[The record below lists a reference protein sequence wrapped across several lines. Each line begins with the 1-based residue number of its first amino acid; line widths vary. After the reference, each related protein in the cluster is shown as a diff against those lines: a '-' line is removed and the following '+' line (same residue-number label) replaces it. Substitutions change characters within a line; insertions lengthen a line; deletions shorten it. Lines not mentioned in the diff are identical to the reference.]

1 MGANNLTK
9 NVIADSL
16 KDIKVELDSEFDS
29 NFDRKAFFSRAWQ
42 RKKYDNGKGSL
53 LVNKGVLRRSV
64 RSRINGTQLAYS
76 SSEVYAAIHNEGGEI
91 TITRKMQKFF
101 WAKYYEATGGISR
114 SKKTGKA
121 GNTKKNR
128 QLSDEAE
135 FYKSMALKKV
145 GDKIVIPQR
154 QFIGNSPETD
164 KIIREVVESNI
175 QELISRLAENFK
187 MK

>member
-91 TITRKMQKFF
+91 TLKSIMKQREVSAVPRKREKRVTQKR
-101 WAKYYEATGGISR
+101 TGSYR
-114 SKKTGKA
+114 MKPNFTS
-121 GNTKKNR
+121 
-128 QLSDEAE
+128 LWL
-135 FYKSMALKKV
+135 LKK
-145 GDKIVIPQR
+145 
-154 QFIGNSPETD
+154 
-164 KIIREVVESNI
+164 
-175 QELISRLAENFK
+175 
-187 MK
+187 